1 MAEYT
6 GSGLYLLWK
15 GTQIDAHYRTFDPS
29 ETGAPVDASAGS
41 DTHRVYLN
49 TLLDGAASAE
59 FVAQN
64 GTAGTALWDALAPG
78 GVAGTLEWG
87 PEGTAVG
94 LRRAFVTAILT
105 TRTETFPYD
114 GVITIAI
121 EWQYSDSDGP
131 TFTVYA

>member
-6 GSGLYLLWK
+6 GSGLYLLWE
-15 GTQIDAHYRTFDPS
+15 GTQLDTHYRTFEAS
-29 ETGAPVDASAGS
+29 ETGAPVDASAGA
-41 DTHRVYLN
+41 DTHRVKLN

-78 GVAGTLEWG
+78 GAAGTLEWG

-94 LRRAFVTAILT
+94 AQRVHVDAILT
-105 TRTETFPYD
+105 NRSRTFPYD
-114 GVITIAI
+114 GVVTISI
-121 EWQYSDSDGP
+121 EWEYSDADGP
-131 TFTVYA
+131 TYTAY